1 MPPSHL
7 QSPVVDIPPSD
18 HCVRVRAVNTTTRMV
33 CDAEP
38 FVQPVIR
45 NHTKLNFPT
54 LCFLLERQTTNGI
67 RYILY
72 DLGSRK
78 DFWNGSPTSKSMI
91 GKHVSGLVVEKGVE
105 EVLLEN
111 GVNLDHI
118 DAIVWSHW
126 HWDHIGDASK
136 FPDSVD
142 LVVGPGFRESFL
154 PGWPENPES
163 PLLTKD
169 LAEHKIH
176 EPEYPLRLGGF
187 RAHDYFGDGSF
198 YILDVPG
205 HAIGHI
211 CGLARTTPTTFVFL
225 GGDCCHFAGA
235 LRPSPI
241 YPLPETLS
249 DNNYNAIFPLSCP
262 CSLFANI
269 HPIAK
274 DAEAARSQ
282 PFYEISRAVGSAY
295 TFGDDAQR
303 SINKLQPFDSDPNIF
318 ILLAHDTV
326 LFDVLPLF
334 NEYPGLHIND
344 WQQKGY
350 KDQSHWGFLNE
361 LPRDNRPGKEPL
373 VSGLRRN
380 GTFLVYGN
388 DGEFYK
394 QSHWKSISLAASTWR
409 TP

>member
-1 MPPSHL
+1 MSPSNS
-7 QSPVVDIPPSD
+7 QSRGVEVPPSD
-18 HCVRVRAVNTTTRMV
+18 HCIYVRAMNTTTRMV
-33 CDAEP
+33 CDAEA

-54 LCFLLERQTTNGI
+54 LCFLLERQTANGI

-72 DLGSRK
+72 DLGARK
-78 DFWNGSPTSKSMI
+78 DFWNGTPISKSMI
-91 GKHVSGLVVEKGVE
+91 GKHVFSLEVEKGVQD
-105 EVLLEN
+105 VLREN
-111 GVNLDHI
+111 GVDLNCI

-142 LVVGPGFRESFL
+142 LVVGPGFKENFL
-154 PGWPENPES
+154 PGWPENPDS

-169 LAEHKIH
+169 LAGHKIY
-176 EPEYPLRLGGF
+176 EPDFPLKIGGF

-205 HAIGHI
+205 HAIGHV

-235 LRPSPI
+235 FRPSPS
-241 YPLPETLS
+241 YPIPEYLRGAGLDIS
-249 DNNYNAIFPLSCP
+249 FPRPCP
-262 CSLFANI
+262 CSLLTGI

-274 DAEAARSQ
+274 SAEAARSQ
-282 PFYEISRAVGSAY
+282 PFYEVSRAAGSAY
-295 TFGDDAQR
+295 TFGDDAQE
-303 SINKLQPFDSDPNIF
+303 SINRLQPFDSDPNVF
-318 ILLAHDTV
+318 ILLAHDSV

-334 NEYPGLHIND
+334 NDHPDLDIND

-350 KDQSHWGFLNE
+350 KGQTHWGFLNE
-361 LPRDNRPGKEPL
+361 LPRNNRPGRKPL
-373 VSGLRRN
+373 VNGLRRN
-380 GTFLVYGN
+380 GRLLVYGD
-388 DGEFYK
+388 DGDFHE
-394 QSHWKSISLAASTWR
+394 QRSLV
-409 TP
+409 